1 MTFRIA
7 QISDSHLSDHKPFF
21 VDNFVRIGE
30 ALRADRPDLVLNSGD
45 ITLDGAASDAKRGES
60 DLAAARALHDGLELP
75 MRFLPGN
82 HDIGDCQDA
91 PAHGEGTIDAA
102 RRARYL
108 RHFGADWW
116 SFDVPGWRL
125 LGVNAQLLGSDLPA
139 AQEQDAAIAEAA
151 AGLGPR
157 CLALFLHKPM
167 FDRDLGETEIT
178 GRFVNPAPRQ
188 RLVALL
194 GGAVPAL
201 VACGHVHQYRST
213 EAAGTRHVWGTSTAF
228 VLPDRLQ
235 PRYGTKEVGYVE
247 HRRQPD
253 GDHDSRL
260 MRVPGV
266 PTLNIADVPGAYGP
280 L

>member
-7 QISDSHLSDHKPFF
+7 QISDTHLSGEKPFF

-45 ITLDGAASDAKRGES
+45 IALDGASTES
-60 DLAAARALHDGLELP
+60 DLAAARALHDGLDLP

-91 PAHGEGTIDAA
+91 PAHGEGAIDPQ
-102 RRARYL
+102 RRERYL

-125 LGVNAQLLGSDLPA
+125 LGVNAQLLGSDLSA
-139 AQEQDAAIAEAA
+139 AQEQEGAIAQAA
-151 AGLGPR
+151 ASLGPR
-157 CLALFLHKPM
+157 RLALFLHKPM
-167 FDRDLGETEIT
+167 FDRDVGETEIT

-194 GGAVPAL
+194 DGAVPAL

-213 EAAGTRHVWGTSTAF
+213 EASGTRHVWGTSTAF

-247 HRRQPD
+247 HRLAPD
-253 GDHDSRL
+253 GTHDSRL

-266 PTLNIADVPGAYGP
+266 PTLDIADFPGAYGP